1 MSKAELSNILSKEK
15 ADSTIFKVVFKEWNL
30 INPLI
35 KIEYLILLYCTY
47 SDYDL

>member
-1 MSKAELSNILSKEK
+1 MSKAELSNILSKDK
-15 ADSTIFKVVFKEWNL
+15 TDTIIFKVVFKEWNT

-47 SDYDL
+47 SDYDI